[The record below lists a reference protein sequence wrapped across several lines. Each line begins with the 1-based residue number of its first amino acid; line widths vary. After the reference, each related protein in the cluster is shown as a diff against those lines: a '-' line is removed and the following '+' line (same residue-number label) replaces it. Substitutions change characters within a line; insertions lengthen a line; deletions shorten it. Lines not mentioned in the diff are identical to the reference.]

1 MENFLNLTF
10 LNKGVGDYFKKNIVE
25 EETEV
30 DKRKS
35 YNLTKERA
43 YRISRNTEKAYKEKF
58 KDIID
63 IKSEV
68 DWLKCRGDIDE
79 YFLYSNTV
87 TNKFIVARRFDNH
100 QIWYECF
107 DNGEYSDY
115 SFSSQSLVEC
125 CEWLGLN
132 YYNFK

>member
-1 MENFLNLTF
+1 M
-10 LNKGVGDYFKKNIVE
+10 
-25 EETEV
+25 

-35 YNLTKERA
+35 YGLTKERA

-58 KDIID
+58 KDVID
-63 IKSEV
+63 INSEV
-68 DWLKCRGDIDE
+68 DWLKCRGDIDG
-79 YFLYSNTV
+79 YLLYSNMT

-100 QIWYECF
+100 QIWYECY

-132 YYNFK
+132 HYNWK

>member
-1 MENFLNLTF
+1 M
-10 LNKGVGDYFKKNIVE
+10 
-25 EETEV
+25 

-68 DWLKCRGDIDE
+68 DWLKCRGDIDG
-79 YFLYSNTV
+79 YLLYSNTV

-100 QIWYECF
+100 QIWYECY

-132 YYNFK
+132 YYNWKSF